1 MTSEYKKAVEK
12 VGDADGDWWEWHEY
26 LFDSSGSW
34 SEIMEDPLS
43 FLPRQH
49 WATFVKQG
57 MHHEAGEGALG

>member
-1 MTSEYKKAVEK
+1 MTSEYKKAVKK

-43 FLPRQH
+43 FLPQVGTSP
-49 WATFVKQG
+49 AKTLNLV
-57 MHHEAGEGALG
+57 